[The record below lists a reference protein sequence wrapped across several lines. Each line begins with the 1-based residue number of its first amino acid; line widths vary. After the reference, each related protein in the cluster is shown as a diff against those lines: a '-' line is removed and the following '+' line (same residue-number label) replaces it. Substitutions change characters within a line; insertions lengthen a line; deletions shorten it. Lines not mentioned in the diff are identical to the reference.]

1 MEQRERR
8 VSETLHDCPI
18 CLSSATNSPLV
29 STPCGH
35 TFHFVCIERNLQSSS
50 NCPSCRQA
58 ITVQQRQSM
67 LQRSVELQET
77 DERMRPEFVPRA
89 EFEALEIQFQDLFS
103 RHTTLE
109 QQFIGL
115 RGQVLSIRVQQS
127 PSIIA
132 PSEPQQTP
140 ARRIMT
146 RSVTRAASA
155 RAASTIAPSSQ
166 TPSSVTRTSGLRRY
180 HTFCRRRAFR
190 LENEHPDLS
199 RRAIRDMVRA
209 EWRSMTPTQRDHV
222 QL

>member
-1 MEQRERR
+1 MHR
-8 VSETLHDCPI
+8 
-18 CLSSATNSPLV
+18 
-29 STPCGH
+29 
-35 TFHFVCIERNLQSSS
+35 F
-50 NCPSCRQA
+50 
-58 ITVQQRQSM
+58 
-67 LQRSVELQET
+67 ELQET

-115 RGQVLSIRVQQS
+115 RAQVRVLEDVLSIRVQQS
-127 PSIIA
+127 PSIMA

-140 ARRIMT
+140 ARRVMT

-155 RAASTIAPSSQ
+155 RATSTIAPSSQ